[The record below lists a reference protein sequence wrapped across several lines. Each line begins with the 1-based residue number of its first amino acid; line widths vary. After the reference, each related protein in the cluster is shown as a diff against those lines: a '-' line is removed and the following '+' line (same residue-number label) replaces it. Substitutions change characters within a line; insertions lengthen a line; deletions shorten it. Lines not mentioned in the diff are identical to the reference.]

1 MPLKASRP
9 SPDPRFL
16 ARPPRGASALRR
28 VASAVARWFAG
39 GPPAGPAVEIG
50 ERPAL
55 EDDRD
60 RYYRNAAKL
69 LFPGRRILVVEDNE
83 DCRDTLRNVLLRWGF
98 EVECA
103 ASARAAKSLLAN
115 RCFDFAVLD
124 YSLPDGTG
132 DELARSARAAGDLGG
147 IRLIALT
154 GNLYLADRSLYQAVL
169 EKPLSPQSLR
179 EAMVDVLVGPDERPA
194 EDPIAASH

>member
-1 MPLKASRP
+1 MKASRP
-9 SPDPRFL
+9 SHDPKSS
-16 ARPPRGASALRR
+16 ARPPRAASALRR
-28 VASAVARWFAG
+28 VAGRVARWFAG
-39 GPPAGPAVEIG
+39 GSRPEPGVEVG
-50 ERPAL
+50 ERPER
-55 EDDRD
+55 EDECD

-83 DCRDTLRNVLLRWGF
+83 DCSDTLRNVLLRWGF

-103 ASARAAKSLLAN
+103 GSARAAKSLLAS

-132 DELARSARAAGDLGG
+132 DDLARCARAAGDLGG

-154 GNLYLADRSLYQAVL
+154 GNLYLANRSLYQAVL

-194 EDPIAASH
+194 SDPVAARS